1 MKKHIEL
8 LSKIKTTGLDPNLP
22 TNLGGT
28 EIELRQFVF
37 QLKRA
42 LVNMHT
48 EIEVLNE
55 RIDKLEFELALQN
68 GLVEPD

>member
-8 LSKIKTTGLDPNLP
+8 LSKINTTGLDSRLP
-22 TNLGGT
+22 TDLGGT
-28 EIELRQFVF
+28 EMELRQLVF

-42 LVNMHT
+42 IVNMYT

-55 RIDKLEFELALQN
+55 RIDKLEFESALRN